1 MMTASAIEAH
11 AEWPETAPRKQRTRI
26 PMPVNTR
33 SKAQGYNGPARADA
47 FEPSEKPDANRPAL
61 LSAAMQLLETVVNH
75 QVAPD

>member
-1 MMTASAIEAH
+1 
-11 AEWPETAPRKQRTRI
+11 
-26 PMPVNTR
+26 MPVNTR